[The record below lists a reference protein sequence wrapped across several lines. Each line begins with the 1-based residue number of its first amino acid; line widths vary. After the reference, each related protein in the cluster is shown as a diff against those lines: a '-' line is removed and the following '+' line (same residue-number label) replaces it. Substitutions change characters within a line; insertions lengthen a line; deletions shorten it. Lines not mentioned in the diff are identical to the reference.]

1 MQAGLSAP
9 ELGERADVTASA
21 IYAIERGIRRKVT
34 IQTARKLADALGEA
48 LNREASEVMWELTE
62 A

>member
-1 MQAGLSAP
+1 MQAGLSAR
-9 ELGERADVTASA
+9 ELGERSDVTASA
-21 IYAIERGIRRKVT
+21 IHAIERGARRKVT